1 MKKSVLFLMSAAL
14 LFGSNVMADDQPQV
28 PNGDFESWTFD
39 GENLPD
45 NWNSFQTATGTWA
58 GMGYSSSNRQVKRS
72 TDVRPG
78 SNGQYSCSIWA
89 RSVFGVVAQGNL
101 TSGRVHAGSTSAANK
116 ANYNYTDREGAAS
129 ANGKAGVPCAMEFTG
144 KPSAV
149 KVWVKYVQGG
159 TGYGEYNKAK
169 FSAII
174 HSDADYISYGLPEN
188 DTPENKS
195 LVVASA
201 VKEIEYNDGEWVEL
215 TIPFEYTN
223 NDVEPAYIQINA
235 STNAYPGKGKAN
247 DYLYIDDIEMVYE
260 SAGNVKVFEK
270 DPLYVTVSGAKTG
283 PYDATV
289 YVTEND
295 DNTINF
301 QLKNFML
308 DQDGDLMPVGNINV
322 NNIPVTKAD
331 GLTNFADEQTIQIEE
346 GDDPTAPYWAGPMLG
361 DIPLKLSGCYSDE
374 HLYVTIDI
382 PLSDELQV
390 YVELGTNPN
399 VKVFDQDPL
408 YVTVNEEKTGPYP
421 ATVYVTDNGDQTINF
436 QLKNFMLDQGG
447 DLMPVGNINVNNIPV
462 TKADGLTNFA
472 DEQTI
477 QIEEGDDPTAPYWAG
492 PMLGDIPLK
501 LSGCYS
507 DEHLYVTIDI
517 PLSDEMQVYV
527 ELGNQGDVTGIFTV
541 KTAAPKAKAA
551 QNVIYDLNG
560 RKVSEMQRGRFYIVD
575 GKIVMN

>member
-14 LFGSNVMADDQPQV
+14 LLGSNVMADDQPQV
-28 PNGDFESWTFD
+28 PNGDFETWTFD
-39 GENLPD
+39 GENLPN
-45 NWNSFQTATGTWA
+45 NWNSFQTADGNYAT
-58 GMGYSSSNRQVKRS
+58 MGYSSSNRQVKRS

-78 SNGQYSCSIWA
+78 SEGQYSCAIWA
-89 RSVFGVVAQGNL
+89 RSVLGVIAQGNL
-101 TSGRVHAGSTSAANK
+101 TSGRVHAGSMSATNK
-116 ANYNYTDREGAAS
+116 ENYNYTDRDGS
-129 ANGKAGVPCAMEFTG
+129 TTKNGVTNRCAMPFAG
-144 KPSAV
+144 KPKAV

-331 GLTNFADEQTIQIEE
+331 GVTNFADEQTIQIEE

-382 PLSDELQV
+382 PLSEELQV
-390 YVELGTNPN
+390 YVELGN
-399 VKVFDQDPL
+399 K
-408 YVTVNEEKTGPYP
+408 
-421 ATVYVTDNGDQTINF
+421 
-436 QLKNFMLDQGG
+436 
-447 DLMPVGNINVNNIPV
+447 
-462 TKADGLTNFA
+462 
-472 DEQTI
+472 
-477 QIEEGDDPTAPYWAG
+477 
-492 PMLGDIPLK
+492 
-501 LSGCYS
+501 
-507 DEHLYVTIDI
+507 
-517 PLSDEMQVYV
+517 
-527 ELGNQGDVTGIFTV
+527 GDVTGIFTV
-541 KTAAPKAKAA
+541 KNAASKTKAV

-560 RKVSEMQRGRFYIVD
+560 RKVSKMQRGRYYIVD
-575 GKIVMN
+575 GKVVMN

>member
-1 MKKSVLFLMSAAL
+1 MKKRVLFLMSAAL
-14 LFGSNVMADDQPQV
+14 LLGSNVMADDQPQV

-89 RSVFGVVAQGNL
+89 RSVFGVAAQGNL

-129 ANGKAGVPCAMEFTG
+129 ANGKVGVPCAMPFTG

-188 DTPENKS
+188 DTPENKA

-201 VKEIEYNDGEWVEL
+201 VKEIEYNGGKWVEL

-223 NDVEPAYIQINA
+223 NAVEPAYIQINA
-235 STNAYPGKGKAN
+235 STNAYPGKGKAK
-247 DYLYIDDIEMVYE
+247 DSLYIDDIEMVYE

-270 DPLYVTVSGAKTG
+270 DQLYVTVSGNKTG

-308 DQDGDLMPVGNINV
+308 EQDGDIMPVGNINV
-322 NNIPVTKAD
+322 NKIPVTKTD
-331 GLTNFADEQTIQIEE
+331 GITNFADEQTIQIEE
-346 GDDPTAPYWAGPMLG
+346 GDDPTVPYWAGPMLG

-382 PLSDELQV
+382 PLSEEL
-390 YVELGTNPN
+390 
-399 VKVFDQDPL
+399 
-408 YVTVNEEKTGPYP
+408 
-421 ATVYVTDNGDQTINF
+421 
-436 QLKNFMLDQGG
+436 
-447 DLMPVGNINVNNIPV
+447 
-462 TKADGLTNFA
+462 
-472 DEQTI
+472 
-477 QIEEGDDPTAPYWAG
+477 
-492 PMLGDIPLK
+492 
-501 LSGCYS
+501 
-507 DEHLYVTIDI
+507 
-517 PLSDEMQVYV
+517 QVYV
-527 ELGNQGDVTGIFTV
+527 ELGNQGDVTAVTSV
-541 KTAAPKAKAA
+541 KVSKKNAASG
-551 QNVIYDLNG
+551 VIYDLNG
-560 RKVSEMQRGRFYIVD
+560 RKVNEMQRGRFYIVD

>member
-14 LFGSNVMADDQPQV
+14 LLGSNVMADDQPQV

-129 ANGKAGVPCAMEFTG
+129 ANGKVGVPCAMPFTG
-144 KPSAV
+144 RPSAV
-149 KVWVKYVQGG
+149 KVWVKYTQGG
-159 TGYGEYNKAK
+159 TGYGEYDKAK

-188 DTPENKS
+188 DTPENKA

-201 VKEIEYNDGEWVEL
+201 VKEIEYNGGKWVEL

-223 NDVEPAYIQINA
+223 NAVEPAYIQINA

-247 DYLYIDDIEMVYE
+247 DYLYIDDIEMVYDE
-260 SAGNVKVFEK
+260 KVFTD
-270 DPLYVTVSGAKTG
+270 DPLYVTVNEEKSG
-283 PYDATV
+283 PYAATV
-289 YVTEND
+289 YVTENA

-301 QLKNFML
+301 TLKNFVL
-308 DQDGDLMPVGNINV
+308 DTGDAVLPVGNIV
-322 NNIPVTKAD
+322 VSDIPATKAD
-331 GLTNFADEQTIQIEE
+331 GKTTFAANQYIEIEE
-346 GDDPTAPYWAGPMLG
+346 GDDPSYDFWMGPMLG
-361 DIPLKLSGCYSDE
+361 EIPLEMSGQYNDE

-382 PLSDELQV
+382 PLSDDMQV
-390 YVELGTNPN
+390 YVELGTDPTGVKN
-399 VKVFDQDPL
+399 VKVTKKAQ
-408 YVTVNEEKTGPYP
+408 TTG
-421 ATVYVTDNGDQTINF
+421 
-436 QLKNFMLDQGG
+436 K
-447 DLMPVGNINVNNIPV
+447 
-462 TKADGLTNFA
+462 
-472 DEQTI
+472 
-477 QIEEGDDPTAPYWAG
+477 
-492 PMLGDIPLK
+492 
-501 LSGCYS
+501 
-507 DEHLYVTIDI
+507 
-517 PLSDEMQVYV
+517 
-527 ELGNQGDVTGIFTV
+527 
-541 KTAAPKAKAA
+541 
-551 QNVIYDLNG
+551 IYDLNG
-560 RKVSEMQRGRFYIVD
+560 REVKEMQPGQIYIVD
-575 GKIVMN
+575 GVKVAK

>member
-14 LFGSNVMADDQPQV
+14 LLGSNVMADDQPQV

-45 NWNSFQTATGTWA
+45 NWNSFQTATGTLA
-58 GMGYSSSNRQVKRS
+58 GMGYSSNNRQVKRS

-89 RSVFGVVAQGNL
+89 RSVFGVAAQGNL

-129 ANGKAGVPCAMEFTG
+129 ANGKVGVPCAMPFTG
-144 KPSAV
+144 RPSAV

-159 TGYGEYNKAK
+159 TGYGDYNKAK

-188 DTPENKS
+188 DTPENKA

-201 VKEIEYNDGEWVEL
+201 VKEIEYDGGKWVEL

-223 NDVEPAYIQINA
+223 NAVEPAYIQINA

-260 SAGNVKVFEK
+260 SAGDVKVFEK
-270 DPLYVTVSGAKTG
+270 DQLYVTVSGNKTG

-308 DQDGDLMPVGNINV
+308 EQDGDIMPVGNINV
-322 NNIPVTKAD
+322 NKIPVTKTD
-331 GLTNFADEQTIQIEE
+331 GITNFADEQTIQIEE
-346 GDDPTAPYWAGPMLG
+346 GDDPTVPYWAGPMLG
-361 DIPLKLSGCYSDE
+361 DIPLKLSGCYNDE

-382 PLSDELQV
+382 PLSEELQV
-390 YVELGTNPN
+390 YVELGN
-399 VKVFDQDPL
+399 K
-408 YVTVNEEKTGPYP
+408 
-421 ATVYVTDNGDQTINF
+421 
-436 QLKNFMLDQGG
+436 
-447 DLMPVGNINVNNIPV
+447 
-462 TKADGLTNFA
+462 
-472 DEQTI
+472 
-477 QIEEGDDPTAPYWAG
+477 
-492 PMLGDIPLK
+492 
-501 LSGCYS
+501 
-507 DEHLYVTIDI
+507 
-517 PLSDEMQVYV
+517 
-527 ELGNQGDVTGIFTV
+527 GDVTGVRTV
-541 KTAAPKAKAA
+541 KTDAPKAKAA

-560 RKVSEMQRGRFYIVD
+560 RKVSEMQRGRYYIVD

>member
-1 MKKSVLFLMSAAL
+1 MK
-14 LFGSNVMADDQPQV
+14 
-28 PNGDFESWTFD
+28 
-39 GENLPD
+39 
-45 NWNSFQTATGTWA
+45 
-58 GMGYSSSNRQVKRS
+58 
-72 TDVRPG
+72 
-78 SNGQYSCSIWA
+78 
-89 RSVFGVVAQGNL
+89 
-101 TSGRVHAGSTSAANK
+101 
-116 ANYNYTDREGAAS
+116 
-129 ANGKAGVPCAMEFTG
+129 FTG

-188 DTPENKS
+188 DTPENKAR
-195 LVVASA
+195 VVASA
-201 VKEIEYNDGEWVEL
+201 VKEIEYNDGEWEEL

-270 DPLYVTVSGAKTG
+270 DQLYVTVSGNKTG

-308 DQDGDLMPVGNINV
+308 EQDGDIMPVGNINV
-322 NNIPVTKAD
+322 NKIPVTKTD
-331 GLTNFADEQTIQIEE
+331 GITNFADEQTIQIEE
-346 GDDPTAPYWAGPMLG
+346 GDDPTVPYWAGPMLG

-382 PLSDELQV
+382 PLSE
-390 YVELGTNPN
+390 
-399 VKVFDQDPL
+399 
-408 YVTVNEEKTGPYP
+408 
-421 ATVYVTDNGDQTINF
+421 
-436 QLKNFMLDQGG
+436 
-447 DLMPVGNINVNNIPV
+447 DL
-462 TKADGLTNFA
+462 
-472 DEQTI
+472 
-477 QIEEGDDPTAPYWAG
+477 
-492 PMLGDIPLK
+492 
-501 LSGCYS
+501 
-507 DEHLYVTIDI
+507 
-517 PLSDEMQVYV
+517 QVYV
-527 ELGNQGDVTGIFTV
+527 ELGNQGDVTTV
-541 KTAAPKAKAA
+541 TSVKVSKKNAASG
-551 QNVIYDLNG
+551 VIYDLNG